1 MLQILLLGYSVL
13 GNVSFDLLLCVRVG
27 TERRMFYDG
36 NVVCFQWW
44 QYACYSIHR
53 FIYCSLLPRVTFGFN
68 EVAQGSLSVY
78 RFLLACVFPLP
89 ALVHWSITAMWGNSR
104 NERPLHPSDV
114 HLTESM
120 EKV

>member
-1 MLQILLLGYSVL
+1 MLVLICCCVFVLVLNDACSMMAMWCAFSGGNTHVIVFIVLFTVPFCLVLLSGSMRL
-13 GNVSFDLLLCVRVG
+13 
-27 TERRMFYDG
+27 
-36 NVVCFQWW
+36 
-44 QYACYSIHR
+44 HK
-53 FIYCSLLPRVTFGFN
+53 
-68 EVAQGSLSVY
+68 GSLSVY